1 MRAGVASAVL
11 VAWLAVLAPSLALA
25 PADGASA
32 ALGASETASSA
43 SPWFC
48 HGLDCPPFAVERRGD
63 GYETRVYP
71 AGLRWTSTTV
81 TGVSYDDAVSTGFM
95 RLFRYI
101 SGANEAEEKIP
112 MTAPVRVAV
121 APGDGPFCDSNFT
134 VSFFVPFQE
143 EEAQDVPFEHAESKT
158 QRNLPKP
165 TDPDVFESADA
176 KETRVFVGAFGGYA
190 DAKALRDEAAALAS
204 RLEQDGVEVAA
215 SAYFYAGYDSPFR
228 PIGRHNEVWLK
239 PSGGVMDAA
248 RGETD
253 EGV

>member
-1 MRAGVASAVL
+1 MRAGVASAIL
-11 VAWLAVLAPSLALA
+11 VAWLAVLAPSHALA

-32 ALGASETASSA
+32 DLGSSETA

-63 GYETRVYP
+63 GYDVRVYP

-81 TGVSYDDAVSTGFM
+81 SGSSYDDATATGFE

-101 SGANEAEEKIP
+101 SGENEGNEKIP

-121 APGDGPFCDSNFT
+121 APGDGPFRDSNVT
-134 VSFFVPFQE
+134 VSFFVPFE
-143 EEAQDVPFEHAESKT
+143 EEGVETTLTENDGQMDGHGTHGTRTSRS
-158 QRNLPKP
+158 QRALPEP
-165 TDPDVFESADA
+165 ADPDVFRDADE
-176 KETRVFVGAFGGYA
+176 KETRVFVSAFGGYA
-190 DAKALRDEAAALAS
+190 DAKRTRREASALAR
-204 RLEQDGVEVAA
+204 RLEEDGVEVAA

-239 PSGGVMDAA
+239 PSDA
-248 RGETD
+248 E
-253 EGV
+253 

>member
-1 MRAGVASAVL
+1 MRAGMASAIL
-11 VAWLAVLAPSLALA
+11 VVWLAVLAPSHALA

-32 ALGASETASSA
+32 DLGASETASSA

-63 GYETRVYP
+63 GYDARVYP
-71 AGLRWTSTTV
+71 GGLRWTSTTV
-81 TGVSYDDAVSTGFM
+81 SGSSYDDAVSTGFM

-101 SGANEAEEKIP
+101 SGANEGKEKIA

-134 VSFFVPFQE
+134 VSFFVPFEAEADVE
-143 EEAQDVPFEHAESKT
+143 EEEDAVRGGSARRQRDV
-158 QRNLPKP
+158 PKP
-165 TDPDVFESADA
+165 TDPDVFESTDET
-176 KETRVFVGAFGGYA
+176 ETRVFVGAFGGYA
-190 DAKALRDEAAALAS
+190 DAKRLRREASALAR
-204 RLEQDGVEVAA
+204 RLEEDGVEVAT

-239 PSGGVMDAA
+239 PAA
-248 RGETD
+248 E
-253 EGV
+253 

>member
-11 VAWLAVLAPSLALA
+11 VAWLAVLAPSHALA

-32 ALGASETASSA
+32 DLGASETA

-63 GYETRVYP
+63 GYDVRVYP

-81 TGVSYDDAVSTGFM
+81 SGSSYDDATATGFE

-101 SGANEAEEKIP
+101 SGENEGNEKIP

-134 VSFFVPFQE
+134 VSFFVPFE
-143 EEAQDVPFEHAESKT
+143 EEGVETTLTENDGQMDGHGTHGTRTSRS
-158 QRNLPKP
+158 QRALPEP
-165 TDPDVFESADA
+165 ADPDVFRDAD
-176 KETRVFVGAFGGYA
+176 
-190 DAKALRDEAAALAS
+190 
-204 RLEQDGVEVAA
+204 DG
-215 SAYFYAGYDSPFR
+215 
-228 PIGRHNEVWLK
+228 
-239 PSGGVMDAA
+239 
-248 RGETD
+248 
-253 EGV
+253 